1 MKKLEPS
8 YIARR
13 NKKTMVQS
21 LWEIV
26 WQFIKKLNIELPHD
40 SIIPLLGLYSRE
52 LKTYVH
58 IKMCTKMLTEVLL
71 IVAPK

>member
-58 IKMCTKMLTEVLL
+58 IKIC
-71 IVAPK
+71 P